1 MGAAFYLNGRRLNDH
16 RPDSF
21 GAELSQLV
29 NLFSEWD
36 LQLLR
41 ASAWSALQWEQFVIG
56 PVSTYHHL
64 FMVSTPEVVNAGV
77 IACYAFPGESWLH
90 LQKMMIRPGLQ
101 GRGLG
106 GQLMEQL
113 RHHFPGIAIQLE
125 VSTEN
130 TQAIGFYEAQGF
142 SRGKISRGLY
152 SDGSSALL
160 MSG

>member
-1 MGAAFYLNGRRLNDH
+1 MGAAFYLNGHRLNDD
-16 RPDSF
+16 RLEP
-21 GAELSQLV
+21 SQLV

-41 ASAWSALQWEQFVIG
+41 ASAWNALQWEQFVTG

-90 LQKMMIRPGLQ
+90 LQKIMILPGLQ
-101 GRGLG
+101 RRGLG

-113 RHHFPGIAIQLE
+113 RHHFPGITILLE

-142 SRGKISRGLY
+142 SRVKISSGHY